1 VKRKIFSDYYGR
13 KLNRAS
19 SLYRIDKFLSE
30 YDLNMNHY
38 VGPKDGYTHFNDF
51 IYRKIK
57 PGARPIAEGVVSPA
71 DGKLLV
77 FQEINDCNDFFVKG
91 SKFNLSSFMRDDE
104 LVKKFEGGSMLI
116 VRLAPTDYHRYHFP
130 ASGPASESKLIKGP
144 LFSVNPIA
152 LDKSLEIFCQ
162 NKRTICVQNSD
173 TYGDILYSDVGATA
187 VGTIHQTYTPNVPLE
202 KGAEKGYFAFGGSTV
217 VLFFEKGK
225 IQFDQDLIDNTKNGI
240 ETAVEMGDTIAH

>member
-1 VKRKIFSDYYGR
+1 MHVGVGKTG
-13 KLNRAS
+13 S
-19 SLYRIDKFLSE
+19 SSIQKALESFTTVNYEGKTKYPISPVSGLFSE
-30 YDLNMNHY
+30 YMYHA
-38 VGPKDGYTHFNDF
+38 F
-51 IYRKIK
+51 
-57 PGARPIAEGVVSPA
+57 E
-71 DGKLLV
+71 
-77 FQEINDCNDFFVKG
+77 NDCDKDKSTVDNVLSNERFSEFIISGEALSVKYKVIKG
-91 SKFNLSSFMRDDE
+91 SKFNLSSFLIEDD

-144 LFSVNPIA
+144 LYSVNPIA

-162 NKRTICVQNSD
+162 NKRTICVQQSND
-173 TYGDILYSDVGATA
+173 YGDIAYSDVGATA

-240 ETAVEMGDTIAH
+240 ETAVEMGDTIAR